1 MFKAL
6 TFVLAVTGP
15 ATAQQ
20 KNVVLYGMNQQL
32 PAQTAEQERC
42 EFYDLK
48 DSKGKTRETVRCYC
62 YGASSDKDILTVRKG
77 A

>member
-6 TFVLAVTGP
+6 AIVLAVTGP

-32 PAQTAEQERC
+32 PAYTAEQELC
-42 EFYDLK
+42 DFYDVK
-48 DSKGKTRETVRCYC
+48 DSKGKTREIVRCYC